1 MKQLNGFPKSLYKVP
16 TKYCAGCG
24 HGVIHRLIC
33 EIIDEMD
40 LREKAIITN
49 PVGCAIWA
57 DLYFDFDSV
66 QPAHGRTPAAATGI
80 KRILSDHLVI
90 CYQGDGDMAAIG
102 TAEMIHAAN
111 RGEKF
116 TTIFVNNAIYGMT
129 GGQMAPTTL
138 VGQKA
143 ATAPKGR
150 DPVEAGMGYPIRVA
164 ELLAQLD
171 GTRYIARGAVNNAA
185 NVRKTRAYIKRAFEA
200 QMQGLGST
208 IVEILSP
215 CPTTW
220 GLDPVKSMEWLEQ
233 NMIPAF
239 PLGEIKDTLGGKE
252 PFWKIRQSLESAI
265 TMLGLESRGLQA
277 IMGAKIQAIEKDIK
291 DFMEASK

>member
-1 MKQLNGFPKSLYKVP
+1 MKRLYPYPKSLYEVP

-24 HGVIHRLIC
+24 HGVIHRIVTEL
-33 EIIDEMD
+33 IDELGLQD
-40 LREKAIITN
+40 KAIITN

-80 KRILSDHLVI
+80 KRVLPDHLVI

-111 RGEKF
+111 RAEKF

-143 ATAPKGR
+143 TTAPLGR
-150 DPVEAGMGYPIRVA
+150 DPVKAGMGYPIRVA
-164 ELLAQLD
+164 ELLSGLE
-171 GTRYIARGAVNNAA
+171 GTRYIARGAVNTPANA
-185 NVRKTRAYIKRAFEA
+185 RKTKQYIRKALEA
-200 QMQGLGST
+200 QIRGEGFTM
-208 IVEILSP
+208 VEILSQ
-215 CPTTW
+215 CPTNW
-220 GLDPVKSMEWLEQ
+220 GMEPVKAVEWLEQ
-233 NMIPAF
+233 NMIPVF
-239 PLGEIKDTLGGKE
+239 PLGEIKNTL
-252 PFWKIRQSLESAI
+252 
-265 TMLGLESRGLQA
+265 
-277 IMGAKIQAIEKDIK
+277 
-291 DFMEASK
+291 EASK

>member
-1 MKQLNGFPKSLYKVP
+1 VITDDYKVKLAP
-16 TKYCAGCG
+16 PRSLKTVETKYCAGCG
-24 HGVIHRLIC
+24 HGVIHRLVS
-33 EIIDEMD
+33 EVVDEMGLQD
-40 LREKAIITN
+40 KAVITN

-66 QPAHGRTPAAATGI
+66 QPPHGRTPAAATGI
-80 KRILSDHLVI
+80 KRVLPDHLVI

-143 ATAPKGR
+143 VTAPQGR
-150 DPVEAGMGYPIRVA
+150 DPESAGMGYPIRVA
-164 ELLAQLD
+164 ELLASLE
-171 GTRYIARGAVNNAA
+171 GTRYIARGSVSNAVQ
-185 NVRKTRAYIKRAFEA
+185 VRQTRRFIRQAFEY
-200 QMQGLGST
+200 QMAGVGAS

-215 CPTTW
+215 CPTNW
-220 GLDPVKSMEWLEQ
+220 GMDPDMSCTWLEE
-233 NMIPAF
+233 NMTKVF
-239 PLGEIKDTLGGKE
+239 PLGEIKNK
-252 PFWKIRQSLESAI
+252 
-265 TMLGLESRGLQA
+265 
-277 IMGAKIQAIEKDIK
+277 
-291 DFMEASK
+291 

>member
-1 MKQLNGFPKSLYKVP
+1 MSEVTKIPGRVVRGYPKSLYPVA

-24 HGVIHRLIC
+24 HGVIHR
-33 EIIDEMD
+33 IITELVDGMG

-66 QPAHGRTPAAATGI
+66 QPPHGRTPAAATGI
-80 KRILSDHLVI
+80 KRILPDHLVI

-138 VGQKA
+138 IGQKA
-143 ATAPKGR
+143 VTAPGGR
-150 DPVEAGMGYPIRVA
+150 DPDAAGMGYPIRVS
-164 ELLAQLD
+164 ELLSTLE
-171 GTRYIARGAVNNAA
+171 GSRYIARGAVNNPA
-185 NVRKTRAYIKRAFEA
+185 NVRKTRGYIKKALEA
-200 QMQGLGST
+200 QMRGIGFT
-208 IVEILSP
+208 MVEILSP
-215 CPTTW
+215 CPTNW
-220 GLDPVKSMEWLEQ
+220 GMEPVESVEWLEQ
-233 NMIPAF
+233 NMIPVF
-239 PLGEIKDTLGGKE
+239 PLGEIKNTLE
-252 PFWKIRQSLESAI
+252 A
-265 TMLGLESRGLQA
+265 
-277 IMGAKIQAIEKDIK
+277 AKPAPAVR
-291 DFMEASK
+291 EAPL

>member
-1 MKQLNGFPKSLYKVP
+1 MKLVAGHPQSQTKLQ

-24 HGVIHRLIC
+24 HGVITRIIC
-33 EIIDEMD
+33 ELIDEMG
-40 LREKAIITN
+40 LQTRSVVTN

-80 KRILSDHLVI
+80 KRVLPDHLVI
-90 CYQGDGDMAAIG
+90 CYQGDGDLAAIG
-102 TAEMIHAAN
+102 TAEIIHAAN

-150 DPVEAGMGYPIRVA
+150 DPIEAGMGYPINVL
-164 ELLAQLD
+164 EMLATLE
-171 GTRYIARGAVNNAA
+171 GTRYLARGAVDTPAHI
-185 NVRKTRAYIKRAFEA
+185 RSLKKYIKTAFDA
-200 QMQGLGST
+200 QMSGKGFT
-208 IVEILSP
+208 MVEILSP
-215 CPTTW
+215 CPTNW
-220 GLDPVKSMEWLEQ
+220 GMDPIEAMDWLSKE
-233 NMIPAF
+233 MIAQF
-239 PLGEIKDTLGGKE
+239 PLGEVKNTL
-252 PFWKIRQSLESAI
+252 A
-265 TMLGLESRGLQA
+265 
-277 IMGAKIQAIEKDIK
+277 
-291 DFMEASK
+291 